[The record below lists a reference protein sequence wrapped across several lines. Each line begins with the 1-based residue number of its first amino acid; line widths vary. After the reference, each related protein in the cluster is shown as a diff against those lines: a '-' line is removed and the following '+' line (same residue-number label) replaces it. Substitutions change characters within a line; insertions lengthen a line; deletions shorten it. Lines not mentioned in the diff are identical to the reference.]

1 MQRED
6 GVFICV
12 HGNDINDILCDECDA
27 LIEEYIAGDEY
38 QIYILANINK
48 MQHRNKYRNNI

>member
-27 LIEEYIAGDEY
+27 LIEEYIANSD
-38 QIYILANINK
+38 NIV
-48 MQHRNKYRNNI
+48 NI